1 MTTGYILIVAILIL
15 GGVIANVGDRIGTR
29 VGKKRLSLFNLRP
42 KNTAVLVTILT
53 GLGISGSTLAI
64 LFAADEGLRKGV
76 FELEDIQK
84 DLRTKRKELETQRSQ
99 LDQTRT
105 EKSQVEGQ
113 RDMAIKEQV
122 QAQQRLDATNK
133 SLEAANTKQKL
144 TQEQL
149 NRTVIALN
157 RTAVLQQ
164 QTQKQLEN
172 TQNQLG
178 EIGEQ
183 YKQAQNDL
191 ESVSQQKQELITQ
204 RQQLV
209 SQRQLLLNQ
218 RQQLLDQRQDL
229 QSGIKDLQKKSDE
242 LYKEAKKAIEDRDKA
257 IDIRD
262 REIKQRQKLLEQR
275 DQRIAQLDQQ
285 IERGDEEIKKREQTI
300 ADSKNRLK
308 DLEKQQKDLGL
319 QVASLEREVSRL
331 GQSNY
336 DLRVGTLALV
346 RNQILTE
353 QVIQVDK
360 PSLARQGI
368 IQVLQV
374 ANWNA
379 SRELSDRGTKLPE
392 NGQVLQIS
400 KEKVEQL
407 INQVDDGKSYVVRVL
422 SAGNYVKGEKQ
433 IEVVTSAVNNQ
444 LVFKLG
450 EVVASTSANPKTA
463 TQNELRQ
470 QVEWLI
476 SASQFRA
483 RNAGIVNGVQIGD
496 GRIQTF
502 INFIDRLGT
511 QDQEI
516 MDINQPIEIK
526 AIAVEDTYTVGPLRV
541 NLIAYQNGKIIFST

>member
-76 FELEDIQK
+76 FELEDIRK
-84 DLRTKRKELETQRSQ
+84 DLGTKRKELETQRSQ

-105 EKSQVEGQ
+105 EKSQVESQ
-113 RDMAIKEQV
+113 RDAAIQEQV

-149 NRTVIALN
+149 NRTVVALN

-164 QTQKQLEN
+164 QTQGQLEN

-178 EIGEQ
+178 EIGQQ
-183 YKQAQNDL
+183 YKQAQGDL
-191 ESVSQQKQELITQ
+191 ESVSQQKQELMAQRQQLLTQ
-204 RQQLV
+204 RQQL
-209 SQRQLLLNQ
+209 LNQ
-218 RQQLLDQRQDL
+218 RKDL
-229 QSGIKDLQKKSDE
+229 QSGIKELEKKSEE
-242 LYKEAKKAIEDRDKA
+242 LYKEATKAIEDRDKA

-275 DQRIAQLDQQ
+275 DQRITQLDQQ

-346 RNQILTE
+346 RNQILAE
-353 QVIQVDK
+353 QLLQVDK
-360 PSLARQGI
+360 ASLARQGI
-368 IQVLQV
+368 IQVLQI

-379 SRELSDRGTKLPE
+379 SRELYDRGTKLPE
-392 NGQVLQIS
+392 NTQVLQIS

-407 INQVDDGKSYVVRVL
+407 IKQVDDGKSYVVRVL

-433 IEVVTSAVNNQ
+433 IEVVTSVVNNQ

-450 EVVASTSANPKTA
+450 EVVASTSANPKTV

-511 QDQEI
+511 QDQAI
-516 MDINQPIEIK
+516 IDINQPIDIK
-526 AIAVEDTYTVGPLRV
+526 AIATEDTYTVGPLKV
-541 NLIAYQNGKIIFST
+541 NLVAYQNGKIIFST